1 MTTQKIDVAQ
11 PFKTPPSVKKKD
23 PQKEKAPASGRWQ
36 EVEERRSAP
45 KSPLVKEEKPAAKK
59 KERLMAS
66 EKRELAFQEMKE
78 QSPFDLF
85 TSMQSKKIQSM
96 EAEVVVDEPD
106 YPEETDSV
114 DMEPVDALFASEE
127 ETKEEEKTETT
138 TPLVNLNPIG
148 QEALYQPTQSIQSHV
163 PTQASPV
170 ANSSFQNMKL
180 LEFAHKLVKKI
191 TAMKQGGKTEITLTL
206 KNMSLFNGG
215 ILKVVEHDSAR
226 GQFNLTFTNLN
237 PKAHALVLGTDAT
250 RILKESM
257 EAKGLTFHIITA
269 STEIE
274 PVTSYSS
281 SFKEEKGRR
290 EEKSDDADQETA

>member
-1 MTTQKIDVAQ
+1 MTTQKIDVAHT
-11 PFKTPPSVKKKD
+11 FKTSPAVKKKE

-66 EKRELAFQEMKE
+66 EKRERAFQEMKE

-85 TSMQSKKIQSM
+85 TSMQSKTIQSM
-96 EAEVVVDEPD
+96 KAEVAVDEPE
-106 YPEETDSV
+106 YSEETDSV
-114 DMEPVDALFASEE
+114 ELESAEGLFASD
-127 ETKEEEKTETT
+127 ETKEEEETKAA
-138 TPLVNLNPIG
+138 TPLVNLIPVG
-148 QEALYQPTQSIQSHV
+148 QEALYQPTQSLNNHV
-163 PTQASPV
+163 SSTASPV
-170 ANSSFQNMKL
+170 ANASFQNMKL
-180 LEFAHKLVKKI
+180 LQFAEKLVKKI
-191 TAMKQGGKTEITLTL
+191 TAMKQGGRTEITLTL

-226 GQFNLTFTNLN
+226 GQYNLTFTNLN

-250 RILKESM
+250 RILRESM

-274 PVTSYSS
+274 PLSTYSS
-281 SFKEEKGRR
+281 SFKEEKERR
-290 EEKSDDADQETA
+290 DEKSEDADQETA